1 MDDSYALRT
10 DENLMLAYR
19 DGDAAAFEV
28 LYGRHRGRLYRYLL
42 HQCGQREQADE
53 YFQEIW
59 MSVIRARSGYEVSA
73 KFTTWLYRIAHNR
86 LIDGFR
92 ARGRLAEFEADMR
105 DDEGEMP
112 DLPAPSNEQPE
123 RMLERAQLAGRLVSA
138 VEALPAPQREA
149 FLLATEGGLTVEEI
163 GKATGA
169 GFETAKS
176 RLRYAYARL
185 RSELCDLG
193 DLQYSGDSR

>member
-1 MDDSYALRT
+1 
-10 DENLMLAYR
+10 
-19 DGDAAAFEV
+19 
-28 LYGRHRGRLYRYLL
+28 
-42 HQCGQREQADE
+42 
-53 YFQEIW
+53 
-59 MSVIRARSGYEVSA
+59 MSVIRARSAYEVSA

-92 ARGRLAEFEADMR
+92 ARGRLAEFEVDATDAT
-105 DDEGEMP
+105 GELP
-112 DLPAPSNEQPE
+112 DYPAPASEQPE
-123 RMLERAQLAGRLVSA
+123 RLLERVQLAGRLLAA

-163 GKATGA
+163 GNATGT

-185 RSELCDLG
+185 RSELG
-193 DLQYSGDSR
+193 DLQ